1 MREDPSE
8 GHELLR
14 ERKKRQ
20 TDTERKKRRDGKQVN
35 FSARLWS
42 MIIVNWNEECLANL
56 GVFVRVYMS
65 KSIYAG
71 PSYLFELV
79 YVCVCRKQEEE
90 EHVFWSRTVT

>member
-35 FSARLWS
+35 FSARL
-42 MIIVNWNEECLANL
+42 
-56 GVFVRVYMS
+56 
-65 KSIYAG
+65 
-71 PSYLFELV
+71 
-79 YVCVCRKQEEE
+79 
-90 EHVFWSRTVT
+90 